1 MTADNLIIFQKTYNF
16 IKEIYPV
23 INNFPKSHRPV
34 LGRHIEKICIQILL
48 LIIKANKLRDIQR
61 SRLQDEISG
70 QLDSLRILIRLSKDL
85 KFISIGQYTVTAKQL
100 NEISKM
106 VYCWSKA

>member
-23 INNFPKSHRPV
+23 INNFPKSHRQV
-34 LGRHIEKICIQILL
+34 LGKYIEEICIQLL
-48 LIIKANKLRDIQR
+48 IQIIKANKLRDIQR
-61 SRLQDEISG
+61 LRLQDNISD

-85 KFISIGQYTVTAKQL
+85 KFISIKGYLKLEEKL

-106 VYCWSKA
+106 IYGWSKT